1 MKLENNLERAKKN
14 DDLRQQPELKDKMH
28 GLIFVIN
35 SEQFSL
41 IDENILKK
49 FMKIRNA
56 ANDRDIP
63 SMIIMTAIDRV
74 CEHVEEDTSK
84 VFLSESIEKMVDTV
98 SEKSGY
104 PINMVNPQRNYVTEQ
119 VKVEGIDLLTVY
131 HVRQLLWSVSDYC
144 QKLADDLLD

>member
-1 MKLENNLERAKKN
+1 MFKLTILFFLPQLENNLERAKKN

-56 ANDRDIP
+56 ANDRG
-63 SMIIMTAIDRV
+63 
-74 CEHVEEDTSK
+74 K
-84 VFLSESIEKMVDTV
+84 L
-98 SEKSGY
+98 
-104 PINMVNPQRNYVTEQ
+104 
-119 VKVEGIDLLTVY
+119 
-131 HVRQLLWSVSDYC
+131 RQC
-144 QKLADDLLD
+144 